1 MILQF
6 VGPGAEPAAACHS
19 RCECEVN
26 LRLWILPVVVAL
38 LAGAD
43 TMPVR
48 AQTAGAQNEVNAG
61 KSSAQPVKV
70 PLFRHV
76 EPNPPSLDLNSVK
89 LVRFLT
95 DNSFPPFSYTDT
107 NGSLT
112 GLNVAIADAICNDLR
127 IRCEFVVKPWNE
139 LQSSLQE
146 GKGDAILSGVK
157 LSESAFEKFDFTR
170 PYFRALGRFVVRVE
184 NPIKQAEPR
193 TLAGR
198 RIGVRQG
205 SAHEAFLRAHF
216 NRAKIRPFKKSADA
230 REALRTGSIDALFGD
245 SVQLM
250 FWLHGAGSKGCCRMT
265 EGAFQDRTFLNAPLS
280 IAVKRG
286 NRNLREVLDHGLDR
300 LQTSGQFAR
309 IYRNFFPQSIW

>member
-1 MILQF
+1 M
-6 VGPGAEPAAACHS
+6 
-19 RCECEVN
+19 
-26 LRLWILPVVVAL
+26 RLWLLPVVIAL
-38 LAGAD
+38 LVGAGTLPAW
-43 TMPVR
+43 
-48 AQTAGAQNEVNAG
+48 AQSEAAQNEVTSG
-61 KSSAQPVKV
+61 KSSAQPIKV

-89 LVRFLT
+89 RVRFLT
-95 DNSFPPFSYTDT
+95 DNSFPPFSYTDA

-127 IRCEFVVKPWNE
+127 IRCEFVVKPWDE
-139 LQSSLQE
+139 LQSSLEE
-146 GKGDAILSGVK
+146 GQGDAILSGVK

-184 NPIKQAEPR
+184 NPIQKAEPR

-198 RIGVRQG
+198 RIGVRKG
-205 SAHEAFLRAHF
+205 SAHEAFLRKHF
-216 NRAKIRPFKKSADA
+216 NRARVLSFDKHT
-230 REALRTGSIDALFGD
+230 EALEELRTGKIDALFGD
-245 SVQLM
+245 SIQLM
-250 FWLHGAGSKGCCRMT
+250 FWLHGAASKGCCRMT